1 VLMAIGGANASTP
14 VNAYCATDANLAAIL
29 ATIRTVETGGD
40 YTTTITSS
48 TASGAYAFLD
58 SSWGGFGGYQRAAYA
73 PPEVQDQKAADLA
86 RSVLAGNNGD
96 ASRSPWST

>member
-1 VLMAIGGANASTP
+1 VKALAGLALGLVLLLVAGVITVLMAIGGAKASTP
-14 VNAYCATDANLAAIL
+14 VNAYCATDANLAAVL

-58 SSWGGFGGYQRAAYA
+58 SSWGEFGGYQCRGLI
-73 PPEVQDQKAADLA
+73 ECRV
-86 RSVLAGNNGD
+86 
-96 ASRSPWST
+96 